1 MISFT
6 TWLRQ
11 IGRTCR
17 FLAEER
23 KVKEAWV
30 HGDTSATSIVSFDEL
45 YEQVFDDLDSDVF
58 KEELEK
64 YLPHDP
70 ATKLALVSF
79 LDALKRVDS
88 AVTMKPELKEA
99 TALLN
104 SVEWQEVKA
113 AAQKCL
119 HLHVVKQTMDQG

>member
-1 MISFT
+1 
-6 TWLRQ
+6 
-11 IGRTCR
+11 
-17 FLAEER
+17 
-23 KVKEAWV
+23 
-30 HGDTSATSIVSFDEL
+30 
-45 YEQVFDDLDSDVF
+45 LDSDVF